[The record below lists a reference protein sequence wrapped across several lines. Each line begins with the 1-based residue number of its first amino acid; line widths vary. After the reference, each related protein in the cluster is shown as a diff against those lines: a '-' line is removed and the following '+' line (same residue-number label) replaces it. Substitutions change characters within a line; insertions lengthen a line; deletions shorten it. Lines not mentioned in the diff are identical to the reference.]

1 MLCSGYYSCSPAR
14 RTTAPNSPFFL
25 LPLLS
30 NMSIFFIL
38 LFIAIVLILLCTLNT
53 TPRKQW
59 KLVSSSNNTFVIT
72 PEPTPSAPVEPETF
86 TLDYNDI
93 QYYTNKYNVDL
104 EFQRQ
109 LIERGLATTEEQE
122 PVLGPVFGPIHPL
135 VDTIENYIIDE
146 IVGDLDT
153 PLGILDT
160 QNVHDT
166 ALQNSLERVYSVY
179 KNNETT
185 PGFIDIH
192 SHARRL
198 GKSESD
204 IAKINRVVDKMKK
217 RNSTVS
223 KFSDTEINIL
233 QTIWDT
239 NDQGI
244 RDQVINALLD
254 CEENGSVVCPTGTT
268 SRIIEAVYIHNP
280 ENTPK
285 TARCFKEEML
295 NKASAVRKNLE
306 ANPDFGKE
314 SDSDQSLILRKKL
327 LDTFYNDYDGILS
340 RQEILDQTAE
350 WIDYV

>member
-1 MLCSGYYSCSPAR
+1 
-14 RTTAPNSPFFL
+14 
-25 LPLLS
+25 
-30 NMSIFFIL
+30 MSIFFIL
-38 LFIAIVLILLCTLNT
+38 LFIAIVLILLYTLSST
-53 TPRKQW
+53 SPRKQW
-59 KLVSSSNNTFVIT
+59 KLVSSNDNTFVIT
-72 PEPTPSAPVEPETF
+72 PESPPPTLSSPVEPETF

-93 QYYTNKYNVDL
+93 QYYTNKYNVIL
-104 EFQRQ
+104 EFQLQ
-109 LIERGLATTEEQE
+109 LKERGLATEE
-122 PVLGPVFGPIHPL
+122 PVPVQGHVL
-135 VDTIENYIIDE
+135 DTIENYIIDE
-146 IVGDLDT
+146 IVGDFDT
-153 PLGILDT
+153 PLGRLDT

-166 ALQNSLERVYSVY
+166 ALQNSLERVYNVY

-198 GKSESD
+198 GKSDSD
-204 IAKINRVVDKMKK
+204 IAKINRVVDEMKK

-223 KFSDTEINIL
+223 KFQDTEINIL
-233 QTIWDT
+233 QTIWDS

-295 NKASAVRKNLE
+295 NKASIVRKKLE
-306 ANPDFGKE
+306 ENPDFGKE

>member
-1 MLCSGYYSCSPAR
+1 
-14 RTTAPNSPFFL
+14 
-25 LPLLS
+25 
-30 NMSIFFIL
+30 MSVFFIL
-38 LFIAIVLILLCTLNT
+38 LFIAIVLILLYTLSST

-59 KLVSSSNNTFVIT
+59 KLVSSNDNTFVIT
-72 PEPTPSAPVEPETF
+72 PEPSPSAPVEPETF

-109 LIERGLATTEEQE
+109 LKERGLATKDQE
-122 PVLGPVFGPIHPL
+122 PVHIPVQVPGPVQVP

-146 IVGDLDT
+146 IVGDPFT
-153 PLGILDT
+153 PLGRLDT

-166 ALQNSLERVYSVY
+166 ALQNSLECTYNVY

-185 PGFIDIH
+185 HSFIDIH

-198 GKSESD
+198 GKSDSD
-204 IAKINRVVDKMKK
+204 IAKINRVVDEMKQ

-223 KFSDTEINIL
+223 KFQDTEINIL
-233 QTIWDT
+233 QTIWDS

-295 NKASAVRKNLE
+295 NKASIVRKNLE
-306 ANPDFGKE
+306 ENPDFNNE
-314 SDSDQSLILRKKL
+314 SDFDQSLVLRKKL
-327 LDTFYNDYDGILS
+327 LDTFYNDYGGILS